1 MIEIHTLKPI
11 DADIIIR
18 ASDETGAIVTAE
30 EHSIIGGLGGAV
42 AEVIVEKNLSQWR
55 GWE

>member
-1 MIEIHTLKPI
+1 MIEIHTLKPL
-11 DADIIIR
+11 DVDIIIR
-18 ASDETGAIVTAE
+18 AADEIGAIVTAE
-30 EHSIIGGLGGAV
+30 EHSIIGGLIGAV

>member
-1 MIEIHTLKPI
+1 LKPI